1 MSGFLSHPYLRSRY
15 VPLTCCLIVQGFIS
29 SVSAQSAADSLL
41 SDYSP
46 VTDSMLMS
54 PPAEDWLMW
63 RRTYD
68 LSGHSPLS
76 QINRDNV
83 ADLDVA
89 WSVELGVGTSMT
101 TPLIHDGVMFIAD
114 TENRLL
120 ALDATSGEELWRY
133 QHDMDNP
140 DARRISMALHGDTLI
155 VPHNDLDL
163 VALNARTGEVRWQ
176 HAVATPVAQDEIQR
190 GYYSL
195 RSGPLVANGIV
206 VQGVAATSIVP
217 EGGFIVGI
225 DLNSGDEM
233 WRFHTVARP
242 DGPGGNTW
250 NNLPLEGRSGG
261 SVWIP
266 GSYDP
271 ELDLVYFGTAPTY
284 DTEPLR
290 LHLGIDGVNNDALY
304 TNSTLA
310 LRPGTGELVW
320 HFQHMAN
327 DQWDLDWAYER
338 QLSELEIDGQ
348 TRKTVFTAGKMALYD
363 VLDAATGEY
372 LTSVDT
378 GIQNMI
384 AAIDP
389 ESGDKTLASIA
400 IPNTEDAN
408 LLCPY
413 MLGGRNWQSGAYDD
427 QNKML
432 FLPLSELCMMA
443 GPVGAGGS
451 LLTSGVATSVQA
463 RPDTDGNFGRV
474 QAINMETMSL
484 AWQHRV
490 KAPATIATLSTDG
503 GLVFTGFLDLTF
515 KALDAETGEQLW
527 AANLGAIPSSF
538 PVSYAVDG
546 KQYIAV
552 IRGQPSPFFGSVLGS
567 NVRSLLADRNDSIP
581 RPSEGPAMMVFAL
594 D

>member
-1 MSGFLSHPYLRSRY
+1 MKRFLHRSLRFI
-15 VPLTCCLIVQGFIS
+15 VLTSCLVMQGFAS
-29 SVSAQSAADSLL
+29 FTLAQSAVESPLTRM
-41 SDYSP
+41 SP
-46 VTDSMLMS
+46 VTDGMLMS
-54 PPAEDWLMW
+54 PPAADWLMW

-68 LSGHSPLS
+68 LSGHSPLN

-83 ADLDVA
+83 ADLEVA
-89 WSVELGVGTSMT
+89 WSVGLGSGTSMT
-101 TPLIHDGVMFIAD
+101 TPLVHDGVMFIAD
-114 TENRLL
+114 TDNRLL
-120 ALDATSGEELWRY
+120 ALDATTGVELWRY

-140 DARRISMALHGDTLI
+140 DARRVSMALHGDTLI

-176 HAVATPVAQDEIQR
+176 HAVATPVAQDAIQR

-195 RSGPLVANGIV
+195 RSGPLIANGTVI
-206 VQGVAATSIVP
+206 QGVGATIVP

-225 DLNSGDEM
+225 DLQSGEEL

-250 NNLPLEGRSGG
+250 NNLPLAGRSGG

-290 LHLGIDGVNNDALY
+290 LHLGIDGVSNDALF
-304 TNSTLA
+304 TNATLA
-310 LRPGTGELVW
+310 LRPRTGELVW
-320 HFQHMAN
+320 HFQHMPN
-327 DQWDLDWAYER
+327 DQWDLDWVYER
-338 QLSELEIDGQ
+338 QLSELVIDGQ
-348 TRKTVFTAGKMALYD
+348 TRKAVFTAGKMALYD

-372 LTSVDT
+372 LTSLDT

-389 ESGDKTLASIA
+389 ETGDKTLASIA
-400 IPNTEDAN
+400 IPNAETSH

-413 MLGGRNWQSGAYDD
+413 FLGGRNWQSGAYDTAR
-427 QNKML
+427 KML

-443 GPVGAGGS
+443 GPLGNGT
-451 LLTSGVATSVQA
+451 LLTSGVETTVSA
-463 RPDTDGNFGRV
+463 RPDTDGNFGRI
-474 QAINMETMSL
+474 QALDMDTLTL
-484 AWQHRV
+484 AWQHRS
-490 KAPATIATLSTDG
+490 KTPATIAALSTDG
-503 GLVFTGFLDLTF
+503 GLVFTGFLDHTF
-515 KALDAETGEQLW
+515 KALDAESGELLW
-527 AANLGAIPSSF
+527 ETDLGAIPSSF
-538 PVSYAVDG
+538 PVTYAVDG

-552 IRGQPSPFFGSVLGS
+552 IRGQPSPYFGSVLGS
-567 NVRSLLADRNDSIP
+567 NIRSLLAERNESIP
-581 RPSEGPAMMVFAL
+581 RPTEQPAMMVFAVE
-594 D
+594 

>member
-1 MSGFLSHPYLRSRY
+1 MSEFLTRPYLTSRCT
-15 VPLTCCLIVQGFIS
+15 PLACFLILQGFIS

-41 SDYSP
+41 RDLSP

-76 QINRDNV
+76 QINRGNV

-89 WSVELGVGTSMT
+89 WSVELGTGTSIT
-101 TPLIHDGVMFIAD
+101 TPLVHDGVMFIAD
-114 TENRLL
+114 TDNRLL

-133 QHDMDNP
+133 QHDMDNT
-140 DARRISMALHGDTLI
+140 DARRVSMALHGDTLI

-176 HAVATPVAQDEIQR
+176 HSVATPIAQDEVQR

-195 RSGPLVANGIV
+195 RSGPLVANGMV
-206 VQGVAATSIVP
+206 VQGVGATLVP

-290 LHLGIDGVNNDALY
+290 LDIGIDGVNNDALY

-310 LRPGTGELVW
+310 LRPRTGELVW

-327 DQWDLDWAYER
+327 DQWDLDWVYER
-338 QLSELEIDGQ
+338 QLSEFEIDGQ
-348 TRKTVFTAGKMALYD
+348 TRKAVFTAGKMALYD

-372 LTSVDT
+372 LDSLDT

-400 IPNTEDAN
+400 IPNPEDSN

-413 MLGGRNWQSGAYDD
+413 MLGGRNWQSGAYDT

-443 GPVGAGGS
+443 GPVGAGGT
-451 LLTSGVATSVQA
+451 LLTSGVTTSVRA

-474 QAINMETMSL
+474 QAMNLETMEL
-484 AWQHRV
+484 AWQHRS

-503 GLVFTGFLDLTF
+503 GLVFAGFLDLTF
-515 KALDAETGEQLW
+515 KALDAETGEPLW
-527 AANLGAIPSSF
+527 EENLGAIPSSF
-538 PVSYAVDG
+538 PVTYAVEG

-552 IRGQPSPFFGSVLGS
+552 IRGQPSPYFGSILGS
-567 NVRSLLADRNDSIP
+567 NIRSLLADRNDSIP